1 MNKLIF
7 LTGILLI
14 LGSCKKDSGIDYAAR
29 DKKIIED
36 YITAKGLTASSTTE
50 GIYYV
55 IDTPGSTSHPAL
67 YSQVKVHYKGYLT
80 DGTVFD
86 QTDPGVPVSF
96 YLYSA
101 IKGWQIGIPIFGKGG
116 KGKLLIPS
124 DYAYGSSSYTGIP
137 AHSVLIFDIVLSDFD

>member
-1 MNKLIF
+1 MYKLVFFAAF
-7 LTGILLI
+7 LLA
-14 LGSCKKDSGIDYAAR
+14 LGACKKDSGVDYAAQ

-36 YITAKGLTASSTTE
+36 YIAAHSLTALSTTE

-55 IDTPGSTSHPAL
+55 IETAGSPQHPNL
-67 YSQVKVHYKGYLT
+67 YSKVKVHYKGYLT
-80 DGTVFD
+80 DGSVFD
-86 QTDPGVPVSF
+86 QTDPGVPASF

-101 IKGWQIGIPIFGKGG
+101 IKGWQIGIPIFGRGG